1 MIPML
6 RDVAVGLTVLGF
18 LLILPTVASA
28 HTQPRTSGVSQDR
41 HVGCCDSTSSYAR
54 QGRHTWAH
62 IQGIRLMV
70 RMP

>member
-6 RDVAVGLTVLGF
+6 RDLAAGLTVLGF
-18 LLILPTVASA
+18 LLILPTIASA
-28 HTQPRTSGVSQDR
+28 HTQPRASGISQDCR
-41 HVGCCDSTSSYAR
+41 FGCRDAANSYAR
-54 QGRHTWAH
+54 PSRHTWAH